1 MDGGGGLRY
10 DAAMSIALRQPW
22 TREQFFAWAEAQEG
36 RYEFDGFQPV
46 AMVGGTINH
55 SQITLNIQ
63 AALRQRLR
71 GTRCRPLGQDA
82 GVATVGRAVRYPDAV
97 VSCSKIDGLSRLL
110 PDPVVIFEV
119 LSESTGRVD
128 RVTKVREYAAIPS
141 LRRYVIVEAVNP
153 GLLVLERTDGADN
166 WTAKALATEDTL
178 VMPELG
184 IEIPVA
190 ALYED
195 VEFVTDDTLA

>member
-1 MDGGGGLRY
+1 LDGGGALRY
-10 DAAMSIALRQPW
+10 AVAMSMALRQSW
-22 TREQFFAWAEAQEG
+22 TRERFFAWAEAQEG

-46 AMVGGTINH
+46 AMVGGTMNH
-55 SQITLNIQ
+55 SQISLNIQ

-82 GVATVGRAVRYPDAV
+82 GVATIGHAVRYPDAV

-110 PDPVVIFEV
+110 PEPVVIFEV
-119 LSESTGRVD
+119 LSESTGRTD
-128 RVTKVREYAAIPS
+128 RITKVREYAAIPS

-153 GLLVLERTDGADN
+153 GLLVLERKDGVEH
-166 WTAKALATEDTL
+166 WTARPLTAEDTL
-178 VMPELG
+178 VMPEIG

-190 ALYED
+190 EFYED
-195 VEFVTDDTLA
+195 VAFSNFDTP

>member
-1 MDGGGGLRY
+1 LDGGGALRY
-10 DAAMSIALRQPW
+10 APAMSMALRQSW

-55 SQITLNIQ
+55 NQIAQNIY
-63 AALRQRLR
+63 AALRPRLR
-71 GTRCRPLGQDA
+71 GTGCRVLGPDA
-82 GVATVGRAVRYPDAV
+82 GVATIGQTVRYPDALV
-97 VSCSKIDGLSRLL
+97 TCTPVSGTSRL
-110 PDPVVIFEV
+110 VVPATVFEV
-119 LSESTGRVD
+119 LSESSGRTD

-153 GLLVLERTDGADN
+153 GLLVLERTDGVEH
-166 WTAKALATEDTL
+166 WTARPLAAEDTL
-178 VMPELG
+178 VMPEIG

-190 ALYED
+190 EFYED
-195 VEFVTDDTLA
+195 VAFPNFDTPW